1 MMNPAPQTPH
11 FVSPKNRYWGRRAVR
26 GGRPI
31 SRHVVSAPGAPSW
44 LSKARRTR
52 SGVPA
57 LRASSTRTAGSDATR
72 AFRCRDFSRS
82 ADGSIRADRRKA
94 RCSESLSRAWRFRRS
109 CAPVTDE
116 FQSVLS
122 EVHSGPKCLT
132 RAESSVEYIEP
143 FPDRPREI
151 EEVRTPRLGE
161 PELIESL
168 WHRTAE
174 PLPHRFQHF
183 VLVHQALVLRLEN

>member
-1 MMNPAPQTPH
+1 M
-11 FVSPKNRYWGRRAVR
+11 
-26 GGRPI
+26 
-31 SRHVVSAPGAPSW
+31 
-44 LSKARRTR
+44 
-52 SGVPA
+52 
-57 LRASSTRTAGSDATR
+57 
-72 AFRCRDFSRS
+72 
-82 ADGSIRADRRKA
+82 
-94 RCSESLSRAWRFRRS
+94 
-109 CAPVTDE
+109 
-116 FQSVLS
+116 
-122 EVHSGPKCLT
+122 T